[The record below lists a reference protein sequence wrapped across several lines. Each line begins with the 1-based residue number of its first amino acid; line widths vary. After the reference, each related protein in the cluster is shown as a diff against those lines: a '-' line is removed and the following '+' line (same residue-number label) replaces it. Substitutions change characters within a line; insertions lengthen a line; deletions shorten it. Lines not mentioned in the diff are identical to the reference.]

1 MVEAAVRSNS
11 PKFLKT
17 GEDYINAQRDGRVVY
32 YRGKQIDVTEHP
44 ATAGGIKTIARL
56 YDQQFDPAY
65 RDILTYERPE
75 DGERATIS
83 FMIPRTKEDLRR
95 RRLAIEHI
103 SRETF
108 GFYGRGID
116 MIAMVLVGM
125 CGTHSIFKK
134 HSPEFADNI
143 LTYRKYCEENN
154 IHLAE
159 VVAEPQ
165 GVRGRAAGTRVD
177 SDFPNRAVAKV
188 VKQTVEGVW
197 ISGVK
202 VVSTAGPQANEI
214 ILGRVYPTGVD
225 AECFWLTVPTNAPGL
240 RQICREATSDAG
252 DPMHH
257 PITGHGEEMDGLLAL
272 DNVFVPNHRIFSSQV
287 KELHDPNFFNTFAR
301 LEHWYTLT
309 RIAVRAE
316 MYAALGQMLIETL
329 DLLEIP
335 AVRQRIA
342 NLFQTAQIL
351 RGMVIAS
358 EELAEPTID
367 GVIAPHSITVTA
379 ARAYALETLPESL
392 CILQD
397 TAGQGLMTRMTDE
410 DLNIEC
416 AFGKNMAF
424 FLDQKNVSARDK
436 TRLMN
441 LIWDVTCSGTALRA
455 KLFEVANAQNL
466 PFLKERLYR
475 EYDSSRMAAH
485 LSGLLGIGPTA
496 PAETPEYSINRGWT
510 SKTRA

>member
-1 MVEAAVRSNS
+1 MVEAATRSNS
-11 PKFLKT
+11 SKFLRT
-17 GEDYINAQRDGRVVY
+17 GEDYINAQRDGRVVF
-32 YRGKQIDVTEHP
+32 YRGEQIDVTTHP
-44 ATAGGIKTIARL
+44 ATAGGINTIARL

-75 DGERATIS
+75 DGARATIS

-95 RRLAIEHI
+95 RRKAIEHI

-125 CGTHSIFKK
+125 CGVHSVFKK
-134 HSPEFADNI
+134 HAPDFADNI
-143 LTYRKYCEENN
+143 LSYRKHCEENN
-154 IHLAE
+154 LHLAE

-165 GVRGRAAGTRVD
+165 GVRGRAAGTRPD
-177 SDFPNRAVAKV
+177 QSADRAVAKV
-188 VKQTVEGVW
+188 VKQTGDGVW

-202 VVSTAGPQANEI
+202 VVATAAQQANEI

-240 RQICREATSDAG
+240 RQICREATSDAAN
-252 DPMHH
+252 PLLH
-257 PITGHGEEMDGLLAL
+257 PITGQGEEMDGILAL
-272 DNVFVPNHRIFSSQV
+272 DNVFVPNHRIFASQV
-287 KELHDPNFFNTFAR
+287 KELHDPNFFNSFAR
-301 LEHWYTLT
+301 HEHWYTLI
-309 RIAVRAE
+309 RIVVRAE

-329 DLLEIP
+329 DLVEIP

-351 RGMVIAS
+351 RGMVLAS

-367 GVIAPHSITVTA
+367 GVMAPHPNTVTA

-397 TAGQGLMTRMTDE
+397 LAGQGLMTRMTDA
-410 DLNIEC
+410 DLDLEV
-416 AFGKNMAF
+416 AFGKKLGY
-424 FLDQKNVSARDK
+424 FLDQKNVGAKDK
-436 TRLMN
+436 ARLMN
-441 LIWDVTCSGTALRA
+441 MIWDVTSSGTALRA

-466 PFLKERLYR
+466 PFLKERLFR
-475 EYDSSRMAAH
+475 DFDTSAMAAH
-485 LSGLLGIGPTA
+485 LRGLLGIGPTA
-496 PAETPEYSINRGWT
+496 AGETPEYAINRGWT
-510 SKTRA
+510 SKTKA